1 MQTWLHGR
9 TDQRHLWNVVRHPAP
24 AAIDKVLLGRIR
36 RSVRGLCLGGNCG
49 NGVSGNQGKGKK
61 SKAILKERVVPKLFL
76 RGDSVILAVK
86 NPR

>member
-1 MQTWLHGR
+1 MNMILEQVCETW
-9 TDQRHLWNVVRHPAP
+9 TETTKA
-24 AAIDKVLLGRIR
+24 
-36 RSVRGLCLGGNCG
+36 
-49 NGVSGNQGKGKK
+49 GKGKK